1 MAFSL
6 RAIPI
11 LLLFWFSSAVS
22 ADDKAANVIAH
33 SITEQ
38 ISEGLNL
45 SAGAKA
51 AVTKFF
57 REHGRFPVGNAEA
70 GLINPDDIRGK
81 YVVSV
86 TVATAHGEISAKYG
100 GDASLE
106 IYGRTIEWIPAV
118 VEGKIEWSCS
128 SQYIA
133 ELYWPQACQ

>member
-1 MAFSL
+1 MTFTV
-6 RAIPI
+6 RATPI

-22 ADDKAANVIAH
+22 TDDKVADVVAH

-38 ISEGLNL
+38 VSEGLNL
-45 SAGAKA
+45 SAAAKA

-57 REHGRFPVGNAEA
+57 QEHGRFPAGNAEA
-70 GLINPDDIRGK
+70 GLVNPYAIREK

-86 TVATAHGEISAKYG
+86 TVATTHGEISAEYG
-100 GDASLE
+100 GDASPE